1 VFDLTSKKS
10 FDDIARYWLKEVRN
24 FGDPDIVMLLI
35 GNKLDLADE
44 QNR

>member
-10 FDDIARYWLKEVRN
+10 FDDIGKYWLREVKN
-24 FGDPDIVMLLI
+24 FGDTEIIMLLI

-44 QNR
+44 